1 MLRLCTLQVS
11 PPTHKSIS
19 AAGLRPTARRCH
31 SLRSSQ
37 PSTNAHSRVV
47 LSHHSAHCKCRLRHS
62 KHIKAYPL
70 LPACNRGAAAA
81 ASVSAAT
88 VAATSL
94 SLSCSVVSAAKVV
107 SPIPAVFVHAVFVHA
122 VFVHAVHAVFATG
135 VFVSPPSAAT
145 STGAEITAV
154 LYVSVAS
161 TAAGPSSPSLVSVI
175 VHVAV
180 PVIALSIV
188 RATVPAAVS
197 ASVAAIAVVATATAA
212 GLLLSLPAAVSLAA
226 SSLSLLP
233 LPLLLLLPPPFSP
246 FPLVASPLLLVLVS
260 SSICI
265 SDAASVAPTTWA
277 LLHSGGND
285 TRLRA
290 WL

>member
-122 VFVHAVHAVFATG
+122 VHAVFATG

-233 LPLLLLLPPPFSP
+233 PPLLLLLPPPFSP